1 MNKEYYET
9 VDRIK
14 FELEKI
20 RPKLIMDG
28 GNIEFINY
36 KDGILKVRFLGEC
49 AHCELSHITLKYA
62 IEKTLIE
69 KIPEIKKSSTGENE
83 RCLRRFF
90 YFTYK
95 KKSRQKSTLDD
106 VPEGIRTPDRRLR
119 RPLLYPAELLRH
131 I

>member
-1 MNKEYYET
+1 MVNKEHYEI

-36 KDGILKVRFLGEC
+36 KNGILKVRFLGEC

-62 IEKTLIE
+62 IEKRIKE
-69 KIPEIKKSSTGENE
+69 KIPEVNQVLEVKMSI
-83 RCLRRFF
+83 
-90 YFTYK
+90 
-95 KKSRQKSTLDD
+95 
-106 VPEGIRTPDRRLR
+106 V
-119 RPLLYPAELLRH
+119 
-131 I
+131 

>member
-9 VDRIK
+9 VDKIK

-69 KIPEIKKSSTGENE
+69 KIPEIKKSPTGENE
-83 RCLRRFF
+83 RCLDAFF
-90 YFTYK
+90 VILIK
-95 KKSRQKSTLDD
+95 K
-106 VPEGIRTPDRRLR
+106 E
-119 RPLLYPAELLRH
+119 
-131 I
+131 

>member
-1 MNKEYYET
+1 MVNKEHYEI

-36 KDGILKVRFLGEC
+36 KNRILKVRFLGEC

-62 IEKTLIE
+62 IEKRIKE
-69 KIPEIKKSSTGENE
+69 KIPEVNKVLEVKMSI
-83 RCLRRFF
+83 F
-90 YFTYK
+90 
-95 KKSRQKSTLDD
+95 
-106 VPEGIRTPDRRLR
+106 
-119 RPLLYPAELLRH
+119 
-131 I
+131 